1 MRGVARETR
10 KVKDHAVT
18 SNSGSPRGSGCP
30 AVAGEPI
37 HPHAGIHQVNPQWRC
52 GDCRG
57 VVAFECIRPL
67 SLAVPGS
74 RRNFTG
80 AVEQVSQSLKMSHH
94 MYQPDAAG
102 LLPQGVIL
110 KSKLIIAVGI
120 TLSLSAFAQT
130 NSQNL
135 TIEPMSTTTP
145 TFRVTVISRSVQAV
159 NYQHRSGSS
168 KLDFAGTDLMPS
180 ANGVA
185 EINSKRGSIAI
196 EAEFGDLQKPTTF
209 GNEYLTYVLWAISPE
224 GRAVNLGEV
233 LLGGNRRS
241 KLNVT
246 TDLQAFA
253 LVVTAEPYYAVR
265 QPSNVVVLE
274 ETKGTTEAVNAKYE
288 LMERGGY
295 IPTGYKFDP
304 VILNAKLPLEFF
316 EARNALRIAESE
328 GAQQYASDSY
338 QHAVQLMNRA
348 DSEAT
353 SKHIDKKP
361 LIATSREAVQTA
373 EDARAI
379 AVKKMDDVRL
389 ANERQDS
396 MDAQANSL
404 AQADEATRRKEQAES
419 DTAKAQAAKSQA
431 EADAVNAQAASA
443 QAQADAAKAR
453 NEAADAQAATAKA
466 QSDMAA
472 NQASSAT
479 AISAAQADADQSR
492 ADTLKAQQAAQQAEN
507 DKAAMRTKLS
517 EQLNSILQTRD
528 TARGLIVSMSDVL
541 FDTGKY
547 SLKPGARE
555 KLAKVAGILL
565 AYPGLNIEVGG
576 YTDNVGGDAMN
587 QTLSENRAGS
597 VRDYLVQQG
606 VSSSSVSS
614 KGFGNSLPVA
624 SNDNSAGRQQNRRV
638 ELLVSGEAIGHP
650 VNATTG
656 SLH

>member
-1 MRGVARETR
+1 
-10 KVKDHAVT
+10 
-18 SNSGSPRGSGCP
+18 
-30 AVAGEPI
+30 
-37 HPHAGIHQVNPQWRC
+37 
-52 GDCRG
+52 
-57 VVAFECIRPL
+57 
-67 SLAVPGS
+67 
-74 RRNFTG
+74 
-80 AVEQVSQSLKMSHH
+80 LKTK
-94 MYQPDAAG
+94 
-102 LLPQGVIL
+102 LL
-110 KSKLIIAVGI
+110 LIAGI

-130 NSQNL
+130 NSQTSGNF
-135 TIEPMSTTTP
+135 EHVNPTP
-145 TFRVTVISRSVQAV
+145 TFRVTVISRSVQAI
-159 NYQHRSGSS
+159 NYKHRSGSS

-180 ANGVA
+180 ASGVA

-233 LLGGNRRS
+233 LLGGDHRS

-253 LVVTAEPYYAVR
+253 LIVTAEPYYAVR

-274 ETKGTTEAVNAKYE
+274 NVIREDTKGTSEAVNAKYE

-304 VILNAKLPLEFF
+304 VVLNAKLPLEFF
-316 EARNALRIAESE
+316 EARNAVRIAQSE
-328 GAQQYASDSY
+328 GAEQYASDSY
-338 QHAVQLMNRA
+338 QHAVKLMDSA
-348 DSEAT
+348 DTYAT
-353 SKHIDKKP
+353 DKHIDKKP
-361 LIATSREAVQTA
+361 LIAVSREAVQTA

-379 AVKKMDDVRL
+379 AVKKMDEVRL
-389 ANERQDS
+389 ANERLDS
-396 MDAQANSL
+396 ADAQARVQG
-404 AQADEATRRKEQAES
+404 QADEAIREKKQAQSDAANAQAARVQAES
-419 DTAKAQAAKSQA
+419 DAAKAQS
-431 EADAVNAQAASA
+431 DS
-443 QAQADAAKAR
+443 
-453 NEAADAQAATAKA
+453 ADAQAAAAKA
-466 QSDMAA
+466 KSDMADS
-472 NQASSAT
+472 QASSAS
-479 AISAAQADADQSR
+479 ALSAAQADADQSR
-492 ADTLKAQQAAQQAEN
+492 LAAQQANLNAQQAET
-507 DKAAMRTKLS
+507 DKAAMRAKLS

-587 QTLSENRAGS
+587 QTLSENRADS
-597 VRDYLVQQG
+597 VRDYLVQEG
-606 VSSSSVSS
+606 VASNSVSA
-614 KGFGNSLPVA
+614 KGFGNTLPVS

-638 ELLVSGEAIGHP
+638 ELLVSGEAIGTP

-656 SLH
+656 SLQ